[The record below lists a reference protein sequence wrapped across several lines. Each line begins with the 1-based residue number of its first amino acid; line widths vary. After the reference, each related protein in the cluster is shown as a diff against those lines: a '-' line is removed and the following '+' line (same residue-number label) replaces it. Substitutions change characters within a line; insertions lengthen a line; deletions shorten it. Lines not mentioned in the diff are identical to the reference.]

1 MWLPY
6 RSSAIILFVRTAGS
20 GNTVVQTVVLVVL
33 GVGDLCKC
41 WMKVI
46 RQHVLETQ
54 LHFLSVLPVSCLPSP
69 CFAQGLKA
77 LEEVKVNTRLPP
89 PRVGALRLQHVCRTA
104 ALAPAPTCGLA
115 PSSAMLTSLGRSG
128 QQHSARSATN
138 TAPLRTSCP
147 DFGLGFRL
155 RVLGKIH
162 ERA

>member
-20 GNTVVQTVVLVVL
+20 GNAVVQTVVLVVL

-69 CFAQGLKA
+69 CFARGLKA

-89 PRVGALRLQHVCRTA
+89 APSGSSAAPARLQDGSSGPSTNVRAGFEQCHADKFGTKWTA
-104 ALAPAPTCGLA
+104 AQCQVCHKHCSTPNLLSWLWAW
-115 PSSAMLTSLGRSG
+115 
-128 QQHSARSATN
+128 
-138 TAPLRTSCP
+138 
-147 DFGLGFRL
+147 
-155 RVLGKIH
+155 V
-162 ERA
+162 

>member
-104 ALAPAPTCGLA
+104 SPNVRAGSEQCHADKFGTKW
-115 PSSAMLTSLGRSG
+115 
-128 QQHSARSATN
+128 
-138 TAPLRTSCP
+138 TAAQCQVCHKHCSTPNLLS
-147 DFGLGFRL
+147 
-155 RVLGKIH
+155 
-162 ERA
+162 